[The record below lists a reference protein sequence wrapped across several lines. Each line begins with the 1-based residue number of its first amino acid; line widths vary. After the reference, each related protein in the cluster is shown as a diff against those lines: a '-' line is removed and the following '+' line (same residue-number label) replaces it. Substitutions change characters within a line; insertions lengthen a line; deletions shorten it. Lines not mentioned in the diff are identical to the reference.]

1 MTKRLSEILQDLL
14 TQPTNTKLWDHYTWQ
29 GPTQSDVASW
39 QAQGF
44 GVYQGKVRTVLSR
57 DGRLQLL
64 HSDRLTA
71 FDRLIDYVPLKGVIL
86 SAITDFWFKSL
97 SGMVP
102 THFIKQL
109 GPRALLV
116 ESLRP
121 IKLEVVVRAYLAGAL
136 ARAYASG
143 QRSFCGVALPEGLKP
158 FDRLPEPIIT
168 PTTKAAAFEH
178 DENIS
183 VDSIL
188 KQGICSSSEWEQICV
203 MALKIFSVG
212 SNIFNEKGWILVDS
226 KYEFGRSADGSIKLI
241 DEVHTPDSSRLWEQA
256 TYSKRVAAGEEPIML
271 DKENVRRYLLL
282 QGFSGFGEV
291 PIVPRSLLVELAQTY
306 LSVAEKLAGNPLT
319 ISI

>member
-1 MTKRLSEILQDLL
+1 MTKRLSDILQDLVA
-14 TQPTNTKLWDHYTWQ
+14 QPTNAKLWDHYTWR

-44 GVYQGKVRTVLSR
+44 GVYQGKIRTVLSR

-71 FDRLIDYVPLKGVIL
+71 FDCLIDYVPLKGVIL

-97 SGMVP
+97 SGIVP
-102 THFIKQL
+102 NHFVKQL

-116 ESLRP
+116 EALRP
-121 IKLEVVVRAYLAGAL
+121 IKVEVVVRAYLAGAI
-136 ARAYASG
+136 ARAYATG
-143 QRSFCGVALPEGLKP
+143 QRSFCGVRLPDGLRVN
-158 FDRLPEPIIT
+158 DRLPEPIIT

-183 VDSIL
+183 ADDVVKHGL
-188 KQGICSSSEWEQICV
+188 CSHAEWEQICV
-203 MALKIFSVG
+203 MALKTFSVG
-212 SNIFNEKGWILVDS
+212 TNVFSSKGWILVDS
-226 KYEFGRSADGSIKLI
+226 KYEFGRSADGVIKLI
-241 DEVHTPDSSRLWEQA
+241 DEVHTPDSSRLWDKA
-256 TYSKRVAAGEEPIML
+256 TYSQRVAAGQEPIML

-291 PIVPRSLLVELAQTY
+291 PTVPRALLIELAQTY
-306 LSVAEKLAGNPLT
+306 LAVAEKLTGNPLT
-319 ISI
+319 VSI

>member
-1 MTKRLSEILQDLL
+1 MTKRPSEILQDLL
-14 TQPTNTKLWDHYTWQ
+14 AQPSNTKLWDHYTWR

-71 FDRLIDYVPLKGVIL
+71 FDCLIDYVPLKGVIL

-97 SGMVP
+97 SGIVP
-102 THFIKQL
+102 THFVKQQ

-116 ESLRP
+116 EALRP
-121 IKLEVVVRAYLAGAL
+121 IKVEVVVRAYLAGAV
-136 ARAYASG
+136 ARAYATG
-143 QRSFCGVALPEGLKP
+143 QRSFCGVTLPEGLKP
-158 FDRLPEPIIT
+158 FERLPEPIIT
-168 PTTKAAAFEH
+168 PTTKAAVFEH

-183 VDSIL
+183 ADDIV
-188 KQGICSSSEWEQICV
+188 KQGLCSNSEWDQICV

-212 SNIFNEKGWILVDS
+212 TNIFNSRGWILVDS
-226 KYEFGRSADGSIKLI
+226 KYEFGRSSDSVIKLI
-241 DEVHTPDSSRLWEQA
+241 DEVHTPDSSRLWEHA
-256 TYSKRVAAGEEPIML
+256 TYSDRIAAGLDPIML
-271 DKENVRRYLLL
+271 DKENVRRYLMQ

-291 PIVPRSLLVELAQTY
+291 PAVPRALLIELAQTY
-306 LSVAEKLAGNPLT
+306 LSVAEKLAGTPLT
-319 ISI
+319 ISD